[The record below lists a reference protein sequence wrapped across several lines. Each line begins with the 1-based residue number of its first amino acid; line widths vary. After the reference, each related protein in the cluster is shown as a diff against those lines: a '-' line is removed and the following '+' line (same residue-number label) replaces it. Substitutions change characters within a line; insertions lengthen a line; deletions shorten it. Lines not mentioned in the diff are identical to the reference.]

1 LRSIQTRLRVGL
13 VVVLL
18 VAGLVLVLG
27 GAWLVD
33 HALRRYLE
41 TGLRSETENLLAAL
55 VRGPHGLQLDE
66 GRLGSLYTRPLS
78 GRYFLIEIPALDI
91 RWRSRS
97 LWDAQLEAPA
107 AMGLAEVL
115 AAGPSGQ
122 RLLTYRADYQR
133 YGQQVRVTVADD
145 YNPLLASLTLIL
157 ALGAVLGLATL
168 IGVLL
173 LQRFIVRRA
182 LRPLDQVREQIA
194 QLHQGRRSTLDAAVP
209 QELVPLV
216 AEMNALLRHTEDG
229 LKRARHGIG
238 NLGHALKTP
247 LAVLTSLAERPEL
260 QALPEQREILR
271 EQLARIRERLEREL
285 RRARLAGEALPG
297 AHLDVVELREL
308 CVLLGRL
315 HGEHLVFDC
324 QLPEGL
330 RLPWDREDLLELFG
344 TLLDNAGKWARRRVR
359 LEVARRAEGYFI
371 RIEDDG
377 PGVPE
382 GEREAILSR
391 GARLDEGVAGH
402 GLGLGIARDIV
413 DSCGGTL
420 ALESSALGGLA
431 VVIHLPS
438 PPGGRQHQ
446 PVR

>member
-1 LRSIQTRLRVGL
+1 MRSIQARLRVGL
-13 VVVLL
+13 VAILL

-41 TGLRSETENLLAAL
+41 TGLRGETENLLAAL

-97 LWDAQLEAPA
+97 LWDAQLEAPPRS
-107 AMGLAEVL
+107 GLSETL
-115 AAGPSGQ
+115 ADGPSGQ

-133 YGQQVRVTVADD
+133 YGQTVRVVVADD
-145 YNPLLASLTLIL
+145 YNPLLTNLTRIL
-157 ALGAVLGLATL
+157 AFGALLGLATL
-168 IGVLL
+168 LLVLL
-173 LQRFIVRRA
+173 LQRLIVRRA

-194 QLHQGRRSTLDAAVP
+194 QLHQGRRSTLDAGVP
-209 QELVPLV
+209 IELAPLV
-216 AEMNALLRHTEDG
+216 EEMNALLRHTEDG

-247 LAVLTSLAERPEL
+247 LAVLTSLAERTEL
-260 QALPEQREILR
+260 QALPEQREVLR
-271 EQLARIRERLEREL
+271 EQLARIRQRLEREL

-297 AHLDVVELREL
+297 AHLDAAELREL
-308 CVLLGRL
+308 CLLLNRL
-315 HGEHLVFDC
+315 HGEHLRFDC
-324 QLPEGL
+324 HLPEGL

-344 TLLDNAGKWARRRVR
+344 TLLDNAGKWADRQVR
-359 LEVARRAEGYFI
+359 LEVAQREEGYLI

-382 GEREAILSR
+382 AQRAAILER
-391 GARLDEGVAGH
+391 GSRLDEAVAGH
-402 GLGLGIARDIV
+402 GLGLGIAKDIV
-413 DSCGGTL
+413 EGCAGTL
-420 ALESSALGGLA
+420 ALETSRLGGLA
-431 VVIHLPS
+431 VVIRLPA
-438 PPGGRQHQ
+438 
-446 PVR
+446 PVRTASTR

>member
-1 LRSIQTRLRVGL
+1 MRSIQARLRVGL
-13 VVVLL
+13 VAILL

-41 TGLRSETENLLAAL
+41 TGLRGETENLLAAL

-97 LWDAQLEAPA
+97 LWDAQLQAPPRS
-107 AMGLAEVL
+107 GLSETL
-115 AAGPSGQ
+115 ADGPSGQ

-133 YGQQVRVTVADD
+133 YGQTVRVVVADD
-145 YNPLLASLTLIL
+145 YNPLLTNLTRIL
-157 ALGAVLGLATL
+157 AFGALLGLATL
-168 IGVLL
+168 LLVLL
-173 LQRFIVRRA
+173 LQRLIVRRA

-194 QLHQGRRSTLDAAVP
+194 QLHQGRRSTLDAGVP
-209 QELVPLV
+209 TELAPLV
-216 AEMNALLRHTEDG
+216 EEMNALLRHTEDG

-260 QALPEQREILR
+260 QALPEQREVLR
-271 EQLARIRERLEREL
+271 EQLARIRQRLEREL

-297 AHLDVVELREL
+297 AHLDAAELREL
-308 CVLLGRL
+308 CLLLNRL
-315 HGEHLVFDC
+315 HGEHLRFDC
-324 QLPEGL
+324 HLPEGL

-344 TLLDNAGKWARRRVR
+344 TLLDNAGKWADRQVR
-359 LEVARRAEGYFI
+359 LDVAQREEGYLI

-382 GEREAILSR
+382 AQRAAILER
-391 GARLDEGVAGH
+391 GSRLDEAVAGH
-402 GLGLGIARDIV
+402 GLGLGIAKDIV
-413 DSCGGTL
+413 EGCAGTL
-420 ALESSALGGLA
+420 ALETSRLGGLA
-431 VVIHLPS
+431 VVICLPA
-438 PPGGRQHQ
+438 
-446 PVR
+446 PVRTASTR

>member
-1 LRSIQTRLRVGL
+1 MRSIQARLRVGL
-13 VVVLL
+13 VAILL

-41 TGLRSETENLLAAL
+41 TGLRGETENLLAAL

-97 LWDAQLEAPA
+97 LWDAQLEAPPRS
-107 AMGLAEVL
+107 GLSETL
-115 AAGPSGQ
+115 ADGPSGQ

-133 YGQQVRVTVADD
+133 YGQTVRVVVADD
-145 YNPLLASLTLIL
+145 YNPLLTNLTRIL
-157 ALGAVLGLATL
+157 AFGALLGLATL
-168 IGVLL
+168 LLVLL
-173 LQRFIVRRA
+173 LQRLIVRRA

-194 QLHQGRRSTLDAAVP
+194 QLHQGRRSTLDAGVP
-209 QELVPLV
+209 IELAPLV
-216 AEMNALLRHTEDG
+216 EEMNALLRHTEDG

-260 QALPEQREILR
+260 QALPEQREVLR
-271 EQLARIRERLEREL
+271 EQLARIRQRLEREL

-297 AHLDVVELREL
+297 AHLDAAELREL
-308 CVLLGRL
+308 CLLLNRL
-315 HGEHLVFDC
+315 HGEHLRFDC
-324 QLPEGL
+324 HLPEGL

-344 TLLDNAGKWARRRVR
+344 TLLDNAGKWADRQVR
-359 LEVARRAEGYFI
+359 LEVAQREEGYLI

-382 GEREAILSR
+382 AQRAAILER
-391 GARLDEGVAGH
+391 GSRLDEAVAGH
-402 GLGLGIARDIV
+402 GLGLGIAKDIV
-413 DSCGGTL
+413 EGCAGTL
-420 ALESSALGGLA
+420 ALETSRLGGLA
-431 VVIHLPS
+431 VVIRLPA
-438 PPGGRQHQ
+438 
-446 PVR
+446 PVRTASTR

>member
-1 LRSIQTRLRVGL
+1 MRSIQARLRVGL
-13 VVVLL
+13 VAILL

-41 TGLRSETENLLAAL
+41 TGLRGETENLLAAL

-97 LWDAQLEAPA
+97 LWDAQLEAPPRS
-107 AMGLAEVL
+107 GLSEAL
-115 AAGPSGQ
+115 ADGPSGQ

-133 YGQQVRVTVADD
+133 YGQTVRVVVADD
-145 YNPLLASLTLIL
+145 YNPLLTNLTRIL
-157 ALGAVLGLATL
+157 AFGALLGLATL
-168 IGVLL
+168 LLVLL
-173 LQRFIVRRA
+173 LQRLIVRRA

-194 QLHQGRRSTLDAAVP
+194 QLHQGRRSTLDAGVP
-209 QELVPLV
+209 IELAPLV
-216 AEMNALLRHTEDG
+216 EEMNALLRHTEDG

-260 QALPEQREILR
+260 QALPEQREVLR
-271 EQLARIRERLEREL
+271 EQLARIRQRLEREL

-297 AHLDVVELREL
+297 AHLDAAELREL
-308 CVLLGRL
+308 CLLLNRL
-315 HGEHLVFDC
+315 HGEHLRFDC
-324 QLPEGL
+324 HLPEGL

-344 TLLDNAGKWARRRVR
+344 TLLDNAGKWADRQVR
-359 LEVARRAEGYFI
+359 LEVAQREEGYLI

-382 GEREAILSR
+382 AQREAILER
-391 GARLDEGVAGH
+391 GSRLDEAVAGH
-402 GLGLGIARDIV
+402 GLGLGIAKDIV
-413 DSCGGTL
+413 EGCGGTL
-420 ALESSALGGLA
+420 ALETSRLGGLA
-431 VVIHLPS
+431 VVIRLPA
-438 PPGGRQHQ
+438 
-446 PVR
+446 PVRTASTR

>member
-1 LRSIQTRLRVGL
+1 MRSIQARLRVGL
-13 VVVLL
+13 VAILL

-41 TGLRSETENLLAAL
+41 TGLRGETENLLAAL

-97 LWDAQLEAPA
+97 LWDAQLQAPPRS
-107 AMGLAEVL
+107 GLSETL
-115 AAGPSGQ
+115 ADGPSGQ

-133 YGQQVRVTVADD
+133 YGQTVRVVVADD
-145 YNPLLASLTLIL
+145 YNPLLTNLTRIL
-157 ALGAVLGLATL
+157 AFGALLGLATL
-168 IGVLL
+168 LLVLL
-173 LQRFIVRRA
+173 LQRLIVRRA

-194 QLHQGRRSTLDAAVP
+194 QLHQGRRSTLDAGVP
-209 QELVPLV
+209 TELAPLV
-216 AEMNALLRHTEDG
+216 EEMNALLRHTEDG

-260 QALPEQREILR
+260 QALPEQREVLR
-271 EQLARIRERLEREL
+271 EQLARIRQRLEREL

-297 AHLDVVELREL
+297 AHLDAAELREL
-308 CVLLGRL
+308 CLLLNRL
-315 HGEHLVFDC
+315 HGEHLRFDC
-324 QLPEGL
+324 HLPEGL

-344 TLLDNAGKWARRRVR
+344 TLLDNAGKWADRQVR
-359 LEVARRAEGYFI
+359 LEVAQREEGYLI

-382 GEREAILSR
+382 AQRAAILER
-391 GARLDEGVAGH
+391 GSRLDEAVAGH
-402 GLGLGIARDIV
+402 GLGLGIAKDIV
-413 DSCGGTL
+413 EGCAGTL
-420 ALESSALGGLA
+420 ALETSRLGGLA
-431 VVIHLPS
+431 VVIRLPA
-438 PPGGRQHQ
+438 
-446 PVR
+446 PVRTASTR

>member
-1 LRSIQTRLRVGL
+1 VAI
-13 VVVLL
+13 LL

-41 TGLRSETENLLAAL
+41 TGLRGETENLLAAL

-97 LWDAQLEAPA
+97 LWDAQLQAPPRN
-107 AMGLAEVL
+107 GLSETL
-115 AAGPSGQ
+115 ADGPSGQ

-133 YGQQVRVTVADD
+133 YGQTVRVVVADD
-145 YNPLLASLTLIL
+145 YNPLLTNLTRIL
-157 ALGAVLGLATL
+157 AFGALLGLATL
-168 IGVLL
+168 LLVLL
-173 LQRFIVRRA
+173 LQRLIVRRA

-194 QLHQGRRSTLDAAVP
+194 QLHQGRRSTLDAGVP
-209 QELVPLV
+209 IELAPLV
-216 AEMNALLRHTEDG
+216 EEMNALLRHTEDG

-260 QALPEQREILR
+260 QALPEQREVLR
-271 EQLARIRERLEREL
+271 EQLARIRQRLEREL

-297 AHLDVVELREL
+297 AHLGAAELREL
-308 CVLLGRL
+308 CRLLNRL
-315 HGEHLVFDC
+315 HGEHLRFDC
-324 QLPEGL
+324 HLPEGL

-344 TLLDNAGKWARRRVR
+344 TLLDNAGKWADRQVR
-359 LEVARRAEGYFI
+359 LEVAQREEGYLI

-382 GEREAILSR
+382 AQREAILER
-391 GARLDEGVAGH
+391 GSRLDEAVAGH
-402 GLGLGIARDIV
+402 GLGLGIAKDIV
-413 DSCGGTL
+413 EGCGGTL
-420 ALESSALGGLA
+420 ALETSRLGGLA
-431 VVIHLPS
+431 VVIRLPA
-438 PPGGRQHQ
+438 
-446 PVR
+446 PVRTASTR

>member
-1 LRSIQTRLRVGL
+1 MRSIQARLRAGL
-13 VVVLL
+13 VAILL

-41 TGLRSETENLLAAL
+41 TGLRGETENLLAAL

-97 LWDAQLEAPA
+97 LWDAQLATPPGN
-107 AMGLAEVL
+107 GLSESL
-115 AAGPSGQ
+115 ADGPSGQ

-133 YGQQVRVTVADD
+133 YGQAVRVTVADD
-145 YNPLLASLTLIL
+145 YNPLLTNLARIL
-157 ALGAVLGLATL
+157 GFGGMLGLATL
-168 IGVLL
+168 LLVLL
-173 LQRFIVRRA
+173 LQRLIVRRA
-182 LRPLDQVREQIA
+182 LRPLEQVREQIA
-194 QLHQGRRSTLDAAVP
+194 QLHQGRRSTLDASVP
-209 QELVPLV
+209 TELEPLV
-216 AEMNALLRHTEDG
+216 GEMNALLRHTEDG

-260 QALPEQREILR
+260 QAMPEQREMLR
-271 EQLARIRERLEREL
+271 EQLARIRQRLEREL

-297 AHLDVVELREL
+297 AHLDGAELREL
-308 CVLLGRL
+308 CVLLNRL
-315 HGEHLVFDC
+315 HGEHLQFEC
-324 QLPEGL
+324 RLPDGL

-344 TLLDNAGKWARRRVR
+344 NLLDNAGKWADRQVR
-359 LEVARRAEGYFI
+359 LEVAQREESYLV

-382 GEREAILSR
+382 AQREAILER
-391 GARLDEGVAGH
+391 GSRLDEAVAGH

-413 DSCGGTL
+413 ESSGGTL
-420 ALESSALGGLA
+420 VLEASELGGLA
-431 VVIHLPS
+431 VDIRLPA
-438 PPGGRQHQ
+438 
-446 PVR
+446 PVRISSAK

>member
-1 LRSIQTRLRVGL
+1 MRSIQARLRVGL
-13 VVVLL
+13 VAILL

-41 TGLRSETENLLAAL
+41 TGLRGETENLLAAL

-97 LWDAQLEAPA
+97 LWDAQLEAPPRS
-107 AMGLAEVL
+107 GLSETL
-115 AAGPSGQ
+115 ADGPSGQ

-133 YGQQVRVTVADD
+133 YGQTVRVVVADD
-145 YNPLLASLTLIL
+145 YNPLLTNLTRIL
-157 ALGAVLGLATL
+157 AFGALLGLATL
-168 IGVLL
+168 LLVLL
-173 LQRFIVRRA
+173 LQRLIVRRA

-194 QLHQGRRSTLDAAVP
+194 QLHQGRRSTLDAGVP
-209 QELVPLV
+209 IELAPLV
-216 AEMNALLRHTEDG
+216 EEMNALLRHTEDG

-260 QALPEQREILR
+260 QALPEQREVLR
-271 EQLARIRERLEREL
+271 EQLARIRQRLEREL

-297 AHLDVVELREL
+297 AHLDAAELREL
-308 CVLLGRL
+308 CRLLNRL
-315 HGEHLVFDC
+315 HGEHLRFDC
-324 QLPEGL
+324 HLPEGL

-344 TLLDNAGKWARRRVR
+344 TLLDNAGKWADRQVR
-359 LEVARRAEGYFI
+359 LEVAQREEGYLI

-382 GEREAILSR
+382 AQRAAILER
-391 GARLDEGVAGH
+391 GSRLDEAVAGH
-402 GLGLGIARDIV
+402 GLGLGIAKDIV
-413 DSCGGTL
+413 EGCGGAL
-420 ALESSALGGLA
+420 ALETSRLGGLA
-431 VVIHLPS
+431 VVIRLPA
-438 PPGGRQHQ
+438 
-446 PVR
+446 PVRTASTR

>member
-1 LRSIQTRLRVGL
+1 MRSIQARLRIGL
-13 VVVLL
+13 VAILL
-18 VAGLVLVLG
+18 VAGLLLVLS

-41 TGLRSETENLLAAL
+41 TGLRGETENLLAAL

-97 LWDAQLEAPA
+97 LWDAQLETPSVE
-107 AMGLAEVL
+107 GLTEAL
-115 AAGPSGQ
+115 ADGPSGQ

-133 YGQQVRVTVADD
+133 YGQRVRVTVADD
-145 YNPLLASLTLIL
+145 YNPLLASLTRIL
-157 ALGAVLGLATL
+157 GLGALLGLATL
-168 IGVLL
+168 LLVLL
-173 LQRFIVRRA
+173 LQRLIVRRA

-194 QLHQGRRSTLDAAVP
+194 QLHQGRRTALDATVP
-209 QELVPLV
+209 AELVPLV
-216 AEMNALLRHTEDG
+216 AEMNGLLRHTDEG

-260 QALPEQREILR
+260 QALPDQRDVLR

-297 AHLDVVELREL
+297 AHLEVAELQEL
-308 CVLLGRL
+308 CALLRRV
-315 HGEHLVFDC
+315 HGEHLTFDC

-344 TLLDNAGKWARRRVR
+344 NLLDNAGKWATQRVR
-359 LEVARRAEGYFI
+359 LEVRQEEGYLI
-371 RIEDDG
+371 LVEDDG

-382 GEREAILSR
+382 GERQAILSR
-391 GARLDEGVAGH
+391 GSRLDEAVAGH
-402 GLGLGIARDIV
+402 GLGLGIARDII
-413 DSCGGTL
+413 DGCAGTL
-420 ALESSALGGLA
+420 ELETSALGGLA
-431 VVIHLPS
+431 VVIRLPA
-438 PPGGRQHQ
+438 PGVGKKNSFER
-446 PVR
+446 

>member
-1 LRSIQTRLRVGL
+1 LRSIQARLRVGL
-13 VVVLL
+13 VAILL

-41 TGLRSETENLLAAL
+41 TGLRGETENLLAAL

-78 GRYFLIEIPALDI
+78 GRYFLIQIPALDI

-97 LWDAQLEAPA
+97 LWDAQLQAPPRS
-107 AMGLAEVL
+107 GLSETL
-115 AAGPSGQ
+115 ADGPSGQ

-133 YGQQVRVTVADD
+133 YGQTVRVVVADD
-145 YNPLLASLTLIL
+145 YNPLLTNLTRIL
-157 ALGAVLGLATL
+157 AFGALLGLATL
-168 IGVLL
+168 LLVLL
-173 LQRFIVRRA
+173 LQRLIVRRA

-194 QLHQGRRSTLDAAVP
+194 QLHQGRRSTLDAGVP
-209 QELVPLV
+209 IELAPLV
-216 AEMNALLRHTEDG
+216 EEMNALLRHTEDG

-260 QALPEQREILR
+260 QALPEQREVLR
-271 EQLARIRERLEREL
+271 EQLARIRQRLEREL

-297 AHLDVVELREL
+297 AHLDAAELREL
-308 CVLLGRL
+308 CRLLNRL
-315 HGEHLVFDC
+315 HGEHLRFDC
-324 QLPEGL
+324 HLPEGL

-344 TLLDNAGKWARRRVR
+344 TLLDNAGKWADRQVR
-359 LEVARRAEGYFI
+359 LEVAQREEGYLI

-382 GEREAILSR
+382 AQRAAILER
-391 GARLDEGVAGH
+391 GSRLDEAVAGH
-402 GLGLGIARDIV
+402 GLGLGIAKDIV
-413 DSCGGTL
+413 EGCAGTL
-420 ALESSALGGLA
+420 ALETSRLGGLA
-431 VVIHLPS
+431 VVIRLPAT
-438 PPGGRQHQ
+438 
-446 PVR
+446 VRTASTR

>member
-1 LRSIQTRLRVGL
+1 MRSIQARLRVGL
-13 VVVLL
+13 VAILL

-41 TGLRSETENLLAAL
+41 TGLRGETENLLAAL

-97 LWDAQLEAPA
+97 LWDAQLEAPPRS
-107 AMGLAEVL
+107 GLSETL
-115 AAGPSGQ
+115 ADGPSGQ

-133 YGQQVRVTVADD
+133 YGQTVRVVVADD
-145 YNPLLASLTLIL
+145 YNPLLTNLTRIL
-157 ALGAVLGLATL
+157 AFGALLGLATL
-168 IGVLL
+168 LLVLL
-173 LQRFIVRRA
+173 LQRLIVRRA

-194 QLHQGRRSTLDAAVP
+194 QLHQGRRSTLDAGVP
-209 QELVPLV
+209 IELAPLV
-216 AEMNALLRHTEDG
+216 EEMNALLRHTEDG

-260 QALPEQREILR
+260 QALPEQREVLR
-271 EQLARIRERLEREL
+271 EQLARIRQRLEREL

-297 AHLDVVELREL
+297 AHLDAAELREL
-308 CVLLGRL
+308 CRLLNRL
-315 HGEHLVFDC
+315 HGEHLRFDC
-324 QLPEGL
+324 HLPEGL

-344 TLLDNAGKWARRRVR
+344 TLLDNAGKWADRQVR
-359 LEVARRAEGYFI
+359 LEVAQREEGYLI

-382 GEREAILSR
+382 AQREAILER
-391 GARLDEGVAGH
+391 GSRLDEAVAGH
-402 GLGLGIARDIV
+402 GLGLGIAKDIV
-413 DSCGGTL
+413 EGCAGTL
-420 ALESSALGGLA
+420 ALETSRLGGLA
-431 VVIHLPS
+431 VVIRLPA
-438 PPGGRQHQ
+438 
-446 PVR
+446 PVRTASTR

>member
-1 LRSIQTRLRVGL
+1 MRSIQARLRVGL
-13 VVVLL
+13 VAILL

-41 TGLRSETENLLAAL
+41 TGLRGETENLLAAL

-97 LWDAQLEAPA
+97 LWDAQLEAPPRS
-107 AMGLAEVL
+107 GLSETL
-115 AAGPSGQ
+115 ADGPSGQ

-133 YGQQVRVTVADD
+133 YGQTVRVVVADD
-145 YNPLLASLTLIL
+145 YNPLLTNLTRIL
-157 ALGAVLGLATL
+157 AFGALLGLATL
-168 IGVLL
+168 LLVLL
-173 LQRFIVRRA
+173 LQRLIVRRA

-194 QLHQGRRSTLDAAVP
+194 QLHQGRRSTLDAGVP
-209 QELVPLV
+209 IELAPLV
-216 AEMNALLRHTEDG
+216 EEMNALLRHTEDG

-260 QALPEQREILR
+260 QALPEQREVLR
-271 EQLARIRERLEREL
+271 EQLARIRQRLEREL

-297 AHLDVVELREL
+297 AHLDAVELREL
-308 CVLLGRL
+308 CRLLNRL
-315 HGEHLVFDC
+315 HGEHLRFDC
-324 QLPEGL
+324 HLPEGL

-344 TLLDNAGKWARRRVR
+344 TLLDNAGKWADRQVR
-359 LEVARRAEGYFI
+359 LEVALREEGYLI

-382 GEREAILSR
+382 AQREAILER
-391 GARLDEGVAGH
+391 GSRLDEAVAGH
-402 GLGLGIARDIV
+402 GLGLGIAKDIV
-413 DSCGGTL
+413 EGCGGTL
-420 ALESSALGGLA
+420 ALETSRLGGLA
-431 VVIHLPS
+431 VVIRLPA
-438 PPGGRQHQ
+438 
-446 PVR
+446 PVRTASTR

>member
-1 LRSIQTRLRVGL
+1 MRSIQARLRLGL
-13 VVVLL
+13 VAILL
-18 VAGLVLVLG
+18 IAGLVLVLG

-107 AMGLAEVL
+107 ATGLAEAL

-157 ALGAVLGLATL
+157 ALGAALGLATL

-194 QLHQGRRSTLDAAVP
+194 QLHQGRRSALDAAVP

-247 LAVLTSLAERPEL
+247 LAVLNSLAERPEL

-297 AHLDVVELREL
+297 AHLDVAELREL

-324 QLPEGL
+324 RLPEGL

-344 TLLDNAGKWARRRVR
+344 TLLDNAGKWAQQRVR
-359 LEVARRAEGYFI
+359 LDITQRAECYCI

-391 GARLDEGVAGH
+391 GTRLDEGVAGH

-420 ALESSALGGLA
+420 ALEPSAWGGLA
-431 VVIHLPS
+431 VVIDLPS
-438 PPGGRQHQ
+438 PAGGRQ
-446 PVR
+446 R

>member
-1 LRSIQTRLRVGL
+1 MRSIQARLRVGL
-13 VVVLL
+13 VAILL

-41 TGLRSETENLLAAL
+41 TGLRGETENLLAAL

-97 LWDAQLEAPA
+97 LWDAQLQAPPRS
-107 AMGLAEVL
+107 GLSETL
-115 AAGPSGQ
+115 ADGPSGQ

-133 YGQQVRVTVADD
+133 YGQTVRVVVADD
-145 YNPLLASLTLIL
+145 YNPLLTNLTRIL
-157 ALGAVLGLATL
+157 AFGALLGLATL
-168 IGVLL
+168 LLVLL
-173 LQRFIVRRA
+173 LQRLIVRRA

-194 QLHQGRRSTLDAAVP
+194 QLHQGRRSTLDAGVP
-209 QELVPLV
+209 IELAPLV
-216 AEMNALLRHTEDG
+216 EEMNALLRHTEDG

-260 QALPEQREILR
+260 QALPEQREVLR
-271 EQLARIRERLEREL
+271 EQLARIRQRLEREL

-297 AHLDVVELREL
+297 AHLDAAELREL
-308 CVLLGRL
+308 CLLLNRL
-315 HGEHLVFDC
+315 HGEHLRFDC
-324 QLPEGL
+324 HLPEGL

-344 TLLDNAGKWARRRVR
+344 TLLDNAGKWADRQVR
-359 LEVARRAEGYFI
+359 LEVAQREEGYLI

-382 GEREAILSR
+382 AQRAAILER
-391 GARLDEGVAGH
+391 GSRLDEAVAGH
-402 GLGLGIARDIV
+402 GLGLGIAKDIV
-413 DSCGGTL
+413 EGCGGAL
-420 ALESSALGGLA
+420 ALETSRLGGLA
-431 VVIHLPS
+431 VVIRLPA
-438 PPGGRQHQ
+438 
-446 PVR
+446 PVRTASTR

>member
-1 LRSIQTRLRVGL
+1 MRSIQARLRVGL
-13 VVVLL
+13 VAILL

-41 TGLRSETENLLAAL
+41 TGLRGETENLLAAL

-97 LWDAQLEAPA
+97 LWDAQLQAPPRS
-107 AMGLAEVL
+107 GLSETL
-115 AAGPSGQ
+115 ADGPSGQ

-133 YGQQVRVTVADD
+133 YGQTVRVVVADD
-145 YNPLLASLTLIL
+145 YNPLLTNLTRIL
-157 ALGAVLGLATL
+157 AFGALLGLATL
-168 IGVLL
+168 LLVLL
-173 LQRFIVRRA
+173 LQRLIVRRA

-194 QLHQGRRSTLDAAVP
+194 QLHQGRRSTLDAGVP
-209 QELVPLV
+209 IELAPLV
-216 AEMNALLRHTEDG
+216 EEMNALLRHTEDG

-260 QALPEQREILR
+260 QALPEQREVLR
-271 EQLARIRERLEREL
+271 EQLARIRQRLEREL

-297 AHLDVVELREL
+297 AHLDAAELREL
-308 CVLLGRL
+308 CRLLNRL
-315 HGEHLVFDC
+315 HGEHLRFDC
-324 QLPEGL
+324 HLPEGL

-344 TLLDNAGKWARRRVR
+344 TLLDNAGKWADRQVR
-359 LEVARRAEGYFI
+359 LEVAQREEGYLI

-382 GEREAILSR
+382 AQRAAILER
-391 GARLDEGVAGH
+391 GSRLDEAVAGH
-402 GLGLGIARDIV
+402 GLGLGIAKDIV
-413 DSCGGTL
+413 EGCAGTL
-420 ALESSALGGLA
+420 ALETSRLGGLA
-431 VVIHLPS
+431 VVIRLPA
-438 PPGGRQHQ
+438 
-446 PVR
+446 PVRTASTR

>member
-1 LRSIQTRLRVGL
+1 MRSIQARLRVGL
-13 VVVLL
+13 VAILL

-41 TGLRSETENLLAAL
+41 TGLRGETENLLAAL

-97 LWDAQLEAPA
+97 LWDAQLEAPPRS
-107 AMGLAEVL
+107 GLSETL
-115 AAGPSGQ
+115 ADGPSGQ

-133 YGQQVRVTVADD
+133 YGQTVRVVVADD
-145 YNPLLASLTLIL
+145 YNPLLTNLTRIL
-157 ALGAVLGLATL
+157 AFGALLGLVIL
-168 IGVLL
+168 LLVLL
-173 LQRFIVRRA
+173 LQRLIVRRA

-194 QLHQGRRSTLDAAVP
+194 QLHQGRRSTLDAGVP
-209 QELVPLV
+209 TELAPLV
-216 AEMNALLRHTEDG
+216 EEMNALLRHTEDG

-260 QALPEQREILR
+260 QALPEQREVLR
-271 EQLARIRERLEREL
+271 EQLARIRQRLEREL

-297 AHLDVVELREL
+297 AHLDAAELREL
-308 CVLLGRL
+308 CRLLNRL
-315 HGEHLVFDC
+315 HGEHLRFDC
-324 QLPEGL
+324 HLPEGL

-344 TLLDNAGKWARRRVR
+344 TLLDNAGKWADRQVR
-359 LEVARRAEGYFI
+359 LEVAQREEGYLI

-382 GEREAILSR
+382 AQRAAILER
-391 GARLDEGVAGH
+391 GSRLDEAVAGH
-402 GLGLGIARDIV
+402 GLGLGIAKDIV
-413 DSCGGTL
+413 EGCGGAL
-420 ALESSALGGLA
+420 ALETSRLGGLA
-431 VVIHLPS
+431 VVIRLPA
-438 PPGGRQHQ
+438 
-446 PVR
+446 PVRTASTR

>member
-1 LRSIQTRLRVGL
+1 MKSIQARLRSGL
-13 VVVLL
+13 VAILL

-27 GAWLVD
+27 GTWLVD

-66 GRLGSLYTRPLS
+66 GRLGTLYTRPLS

-97 LWDAQLEAPA
+97 LWDAQLEIPA
-107 AMGLAEVL
+107 NQGMADSL

-145 YNPLLASLTLIL
+145 YNPLLTSLLRIL
-157 ALGAVLGLATL
+157 GLGALLGLATL
-168 IGVLL
+168 LLVLL
-173 LQRFIVRRA
+173 LQRLIVRRA

-194 QLHQGRRSTLDAAVP
+194 QLHQGRRSALDPEVP
-209 QELVPLV
+209 VELEPLV
-216 AEMNALLRHTEDG
+216 SEMNALLRHTEEG
-229 LKRARHGIG
+229 LRRARHGIG

-247 LAVLTSLAERPEL
+247 IAVLTSLAERPEL
-260 QALPEQREILR
+260 QALPEQRDALR
-271 EQLARIRERLEREL
+271 EQLGRIRERLEREL

-297 AHLDVVELREL
+297 AHLDVAELHEL

-315 HGEHLVFDC
+315 HGERIVFDC
-324 QLPEGL
+324 QLPSGL

-344 TLLDNAGKWARRRVR
+344 NLLDNAGKWARSRVR
-359 LEVARRAEGYFI
+359 LTVEVQEESYWIAVD
-371 RIEDDG
+371 DDG
-377 PGVPE
+377 PGVPAA
-382 GEREAILSR
+382 ERLAILAR
-391 GARLDEGVAGH
+391 GTRLDEAVAGH
-402 GLGLGIARDIV
+402 GLGLGIVSDIV
-413 DSCGGTL
+413 EAQGGELEL
-420 ALESSALGGLA
+420 AESPWGGLRA
-431 VVIHLPS
+431 SIRLP
-438 PPGGRQHQ
+438 RQRR
-446 PVR
+446 PS

>member
-1 LRSIQTRLRVGL
+1 MRSIQARLRGGL
-13 VVVLL
+13 TAILL

-41 TGLRSETENLLAAL
+41 TGLRGETENLLAAL

-97 LWDAQLEAPA
+97 LWDAQLEAPPRS
-107 AMGLAEVL
+107 GLSETL
-115 AAGPSGQ
+115 ADGPSGQ

-133 YGQQVRVTVADD
+133 YGQTVRVVVADD
-145 YNPLLASLTLIL
+145 YNPLLTNLTRIL
-157 ALGAVLGLATL
+157 ALGALLGLATL
-168 IGVLL
+168 LLVLL
-173 LQRFIVRRA
+173 LQRLIVRRA

-194 QLHQGRRSTLDAAVP
+194 QLHQGRRSTLDAGVP
-209 QELVPLV
+209 IELAPLV
-216 AEMNALLRHTEDG
+216 EEMNALLRHTEDG

-260 QALPEQREILR
+260 QALPEQREVLR
-271 EQLARIRERLEREL
+271 EQLARIRQRLEREL

-297 AHLDVVELREL
+297 AHLDAAELREL
-308 CVLLGRL
+308 CRLLNRL
-315 HGEHLVFDC
+315 HGEHLRFDC
-324 QLPEGL
+324 HLPEGL

-344 TLLDNAGKWARRRVR
+344 TLLDNAGKWADRQVR
-359 LEVARRAEGYFI
+359 LEVAQREEGYLI

-382 GEREAILSR
+382 AQREAILER
-391 GARLDEGVAGH
+391 GSRLDEAVAGH
-402 GLGLGIARDIV
+402 GLGLGIAKDIV
-413 DSCGGTL
+413 EGCAGTL
-420 ALESSALGGLA
+420 ALETSRLGGLA
-431 VVIHLPS
+431 VVIRLPA
-438 PPGGRQHQ
+438 
-446 PVR
+446 PVRTASTR

>member
-1 LRSIQTRLRVGL
+1 MRSLQARLRVGL
-13 VVVLL
+13 GAALL
-18 VAGLVLVLG
+18 VAGLLLVLV

-41 TGLRSETENLLAAL
+41 TGLRGETENLLAAL

-91 RWRSRS
+91 HWRSRS
-97 LWDAQLEAPA
+97 LWDAQLVAPA
-107 AMGLAEVL
+107 VEGLTDRLVD
-115 AAGPSGQ
+115 GPSGQ
-122 RLLTYRADYQR
+122 RLLAYRADYQR
-133 YGQQVRVTVADD
+133 YGQTVRVTVADD

-157 ALGAVLGLATL
+157 GLGALLGLATL
-168 IGVLL
+168 ALVLL
-173 LQRFIVRRA
+173 LQRLIVRRA
-182 LRPLDQVREQIA
+182 LRPLEQVREQIA
-194 QLHQGRRSTLDAAVP
+194 QLHQGRRSALDAAVP
-209 QELVPLV
+209 AELAPLV
-216 AEMNALLRHTEDG
+216 EEMNAVLRHTEEG

-260 QALPEQREILR
+260 QALPAQRDTLR
-271 EQLARIRERLEREL
+271 DQLARIRERLEREL

-297 AHLDVVELREL
+297 AHLQVVELQEL
-308 CVLLGRL
+308 CRLLGRL
-315 HGEHLVFDC
+315 HGTHLVFDAH
-324 QLPEGL
+324 LPEGL

-344 TLLDNAGKWARRRVR
+344 NLLDNAGKWATSKVR
-359 LEVARRAEGYFI
+359 LEVKEQEASYVV

-382 GEREAILSR
+382 GEREAILGR
-391 GARLDEGVAGH
+391 GTRLDEGVAGH

-420 ALESSALGGLA
+420 SLESGALGGLA
-431 VVIHLPS
+431 VVIHLPR
-438 PPGGRQHQ
+438 PPGRATGIAIR
-446 PVR
+446 

>member
-1 LRSIQTRLRVGL
+1 MRSIQARLRVGL
-13 VVVLL
+13 VAVLL

-41 TGLRSETENLLAAL
+41 TGLRGETENLLAAL

-78 GRYFLIEIPALDI
+78 GRYFLIEIPTLDI

-97 LWDAQLEAPA
+97 LWDAQLEAPPGS
-107 AMGLAEVL
+107 GLSETL
-115 AAGPSGQ
+115 ADGPSGQ

-133 YGQQVRVTVADD
+133 YGQTVRVVVADD
-145 YNPLLASLTLIL
+145 YNPLLTNLTRIL
-157 ALGAVLGLATL
+157 AFGALLGLATL
-168 IGVLL
+168 LLVLL
-173 LQRFIVRRA
+173 LQRLIVRRA
-182 LRPLDQVREQIA
+182 LRPLEQVREQIA
-194 QLHQGRRSTLDAAVP
+194 QLHQGRRSTLDASVP
-209 QELVPLV
+209 TELAPLV
-216 AEMNALLRHTEDG
+216 EEMNALLRHTEDS

-260 QALPEQREILR
+260 QALPEQREVLR
-271 EQLARIRERLEREL
+271 EQLARIRQRLEREL

-297 AHLDVVELREL
+297 AHLAGAELREL
-308 CVLLGRL
+308 CGLLNRL
-315 HGEHLVFDC
+315 HGEHLLFDC
-324 QLPEGL
+324 RLPAEL

-344 TLLDNAGKWARRRVR
+344 TLLDNAGKWADQQVR
-359 LEVARRAEGYFI
+359 LEVAQHDEGYLI

-382 GEREAILSR
+382 AQREAILAR
-391 GARLDEGVAGH
+391 GSRLDEAVAGH
-402 GLGLGIARDIV
+402 GLGLGIAKDIV
-413 DSCGGTL
+413 EGCGGTL
-420 ALESSALGGLA
+420 ALETSGLGGLA
-431 VVIHLPS
+431 VVIRLPAS
-438 PPGGRQHQ
+438 
-446 PVR
+446 VRTASTR

>member
-1 LRSIQTRLRVGL
+1 MRSIQARLRVGL
-13 VVVLL
+13 VAILL

-41 TGLRSETENLLAAL
+41 TGLRGETENLLAAL

-97 LWDAQLEAPA
+97 LWDAQLQAPPRS
-107 AMGLAEVL
+107 GLSETL
-115 AAGPSGQ
+115 ADGPSGQ

-133 YGQQVRVTVADD
+133 YGQTVRVVVADD
-145 YNPLLASLTLIL
+145 YNPLLTNLTRIL
-157 ALGAVLGLATL
+157 AFGALLGLATL
-168 IGVLL
+168 LLVLL
-173 LQRFIVRRA
+173 LQRLIVRRA

-194 QLHQGRRSTLDAAVP
+194 QLHQGRRSTLDAGVP
-209 QELVPLV
+209 IELAPLV
-216 AEMNALLRHTEDG
+216 EEMNALLRHTEDG

-260 QALPEQREILR
+260 QALPEQREVLR
-271 EQLARIRERLEREL
+271 EQLARIRQRLEREL

-297 AHLDVVELREL
+297 AHLDAAELREL
-308 CVLLGRL
+308 CLLLNRL
-315 HGEHLVFDC
+315 HGEHLRFDC
-324 QLPEGL
+324 HLPEGL

-344 TLLDNAGKWARRRVR
+344 TLLDNAGKWADRQVR
-359 LEVARRAEGYFI
+359 LEVAQREEGYLI

-382 GEREAILSR
+382 AQREAILER
-391 GARLDEGVAGH
+391 GSRLDEAVAGH
-402 GLGLGIARDIV
+402 GLGLGIAKDIV
-413 DSCGGTL
+413 EGCGGTL
-420 ALESSALGGLA
+420 ALETSRLGGLA
-431 VVIHLPS
+431 VVIRLPA
-438 PPGGRQHQ
+438 
-446 PVR
+446 PVRTASTR

>member
-1 LRSIQTRLRVGL
+1 MRSIQARLRVGL
-13 VVVLL
+13 VAILL

-41 TGLRSETENLLAAL
+41 TGLRGETENLLAAL

-97 LWDAQLEAPA
+97 LWDAQLEAPPRS
-107 AMGLAEVL
+107 GLSETL
-115 AAGPSGQ
+115 ADGPSGQ

-133 YGQQVRVTVADD
+133 YGQTVRVVVADD
-145 YNPLLASLTLIL
+145 YNPLLTNLTRIL
-157 ALGAVLGLATL
+157 AFGALLGLATL
-168 IGVLL
+168 LLVLL
-173 LQRFIVRRA
+173 LQRLIVRRA

-194 QLHQGRRSTLDAAVP
+194 QLHQGRRSTLDAGVP
-209 QELVPLV
+209 TELAPLV
-216 AEMNALLRHTEDG
+216 EEMNALLRHTEDG

-260 QALPEQREILR
+260 QALPEQREVLR
-271 EQLARIRERLEREL
+271 EQLARIRQRLEREL

-297 AHLDVVELREL
+297 AHLDAAELREL
-308 CVLLGRL
+308 CRLLNRL
-315 HGEHLVFDC
+315 HGEHLRFDC

-344 TLLDNAGKWARRRVR
+344 TLLDNAGKWADRQVR
-359 LEVARRAEGYFI
+359 LEVAQREEGYLI

-382 GEREAILSR
+382 AQREAILER
-391 GARLDEGVAGH
+391 GSRLDEAVAGH
-402 GLGLGIARDIV
+402 GLGLGIAKDIV
-413 DSCGGTL
+413 EGCGGAL
-420 ALESSALGGLA
+420 ALETSRLGGLA
-431 VVIHLPS
+431 VVIRLPA
-438 PPGGRQHQ
+438 
-446 PVR
+446 PVRTASTR

>member
-1 LRSIQTRLRVGL
+1 MRSIQARLRVGL
-13 VVVLL
+13 VAILL

-41 TGLRSETENLLAAL
+41 TGLRGETENLLAAL

-97 LWDAQLEAPA
+97 LWDAQLEAPPRS
-107 AMGLAEVL
+107 GLSETL
-115 AAGPSGQ
+115 ADGPSGQ

-133 YGQQVRVTVADD
+133 YGQTVRVVVADD
-145 YNPLLASLTLIL
+145 YNPLLTNLTRIL
-157 ALGAVLGLATL
+157 AFGALLGLATL
-168 IGVLL
+168 LLVLL
-173 LQRFIVRRA
+173 LQRLIVRRA

-194 QLHQGRRSTLDAAVP
+194 QLHQGRRSTLDAGVP
-209 QELVPLV
+209 TELAPLV
-216 AEMNALLRHTEDG
+216 EEMNALLRHTEDG

-260 QALPEQREILR
+260 QALPEQREVLR
-271 EQLARIRERLEREL
+271 EQLARIRQRLEREL

-297 AHLDVVELREL
+297 AHLDAAELREL
-308 CVLLGRL
+308 CRLLNRL
-315 HGEHLVFDC
+315 HGEHLRFDC
-324 QLPEGL
+324 HLPEGL

-344 TLLDNAGKWARRRVR
+344 TLLDNAGKWADRQVR
-359 LEVARRAEGYFI
+359 LEVAQREEGYLI

-382 GEREAILSR
+382 AQRAAILER
-391 GARLDEGVAGH
+391 GSRLDEAVAGH
-402 GLGLGIARDIV
+402 GLGLGIAKDIV
-413 DSCGGTL
+413 EGCAGTL
-420 ALESSALGGLA
+420 ALETSRLGGLA
-431 VVIHLPS
+431 VVIRLPA
-438 PPGGRQHQ
+438 
-446 PVR
+446 PVRTASTR

>member
-1 LRSIQTRLRVGL
+1 LRSIQARLRVGL
-13 VVVLL
+13 VAILL

-41 TGLRSETENLLAAL
+41 TGLRGETENLLAAL

-97 LWDAQLEAPA
+97 LWDAQLEAPPRS
-107 AMGLAEVL
+107 GLSETL
-115 AAGPSGQ
+115 ADGPSGQ

-133 YGQQVRVTVADD
+133 YGQTVRVVVADD
-145 YNPLLASLTLIL
+145 YNPLLTNLTRIL
-157 ALGAVLGLATL
+157 AFGALLGLATL
-168 IGVLL
+168 LLVLL
-173 LQRFIVRRA
+173 LQRLIVRRA

-194 QLHQGRRSTLDAAVP
+194 QLHQGRRSTLDAGVP
-209 QELVPLV
+209 IELAPLV
-216 AEMNALLRHTEDG
+216 EEMNALLRHTEDG

-247 LAVLTSLAERPEL
+247 LAVLTSLAERTEL
-260 QALPEQREILR
+260 QALPEQREVLR
-271 EQLARIRERLEREL
+271 EQLARIRQRLEREL

-297 AHLDVVELREL
+297 AHLDAAELREL
-308 CVLLGRL
+308 CRLLNRL
-315 HGEHLVFDC
+315 HGEHLRFDC
-324 QLPEGL
+324 HLPEGL

-344 TLLDNAGKWARRRVR
+344 TLLDNAGKWADRQVR
-359 LEVARRAEGYFI
+359 LEVAQREEGYLI

-382 GEREAILSR
+382 AQRAAILER
-391 GARLDEGVAGH
+391 GSRLDEAVAGH
-402 GLGLGIARDIV
+402 GLGLGIAKDIV
-413 DSCGGTL
+413 EGCAGTL
-420 ALESSALGGLA
+420 ALETSRLGGLA
-431 VVIHLPS
+431 VVIRLPA
-438 PPGGRQHQ
+438 
-446 PVR
+446 PVRTASTR

>member
-1 LRSIQTRLRVGL
+1 MRSIQTRLRVGL
-13 VVVLL
+13 VAILL

-41 TGLRSETENLLAAL
+41 TGLRGETENLLAAL

-78 GRYFLIEIPALDI
+78 GRYFLIEIPALEI

-97 LWDAQLEAPA
+97 LWDAQLEAPPGN
-107 AMGLAEVL
+107 GLSDTL
-115 AAGPSGQ
+115 ADGPSGQ

-133 YGQQVRVTVADD
+133 YGQTVQVTVADD
-145 YNPLLASLTLIL
+145 YNPLLANLQRIL
-157 ALGAVLGLATL
+157 AFGALLGLATL
-168 IGVLL
+168 LVVLL
-173 LQRFIVRRA
+173 LQRLIVRRA
-182 LRPLDQVREQIA
+182 LRPLEQVREQIA
-194 QLHQGRRSTLDAAVP
+194 QLHQGRRSTLDASVP
-209 QELVPLV
+209 TELAPLV
-216 AEMNALLRHTEDG
+216 AEMNALLRHTEEG

-260 QALPEQREILR
+260 QGLPEQRDSLR

-297 AHLDVVELREL
+297 AHLDVAELREL
-308 CVLLGRL
+308 CMLLNRL
-315 HGEHLVFDC
+315 HGEHLSFDC
-324 QLPEGL
+324 QLPTGL

-344 TLLDNAGKWARRRVR
+344 NLLDNAGKWADRQVR
-359 LEVARRAEGYFI
+359 LEVAQDEEGYLI
-371 RIEDDG
+371 RVEDDG

-382 GEREAILSR
+382 AEREAILDR
-391 GARLDEGVAGH
+391 GSRLDEAVAGH

-420 ALESSALGGLA
+420 ALEVAALGGLA
-431 VVIHLPS
+431 VVIRLPL
-438 PPGGRQHQ
+438 PGAGTRHSSGR
-446 PVR
+446 

>member
-1 LRSIQTRLRVGL
+1 MRSIQARLRVGL
-13 VVVLL
+13 VAILL

-41 TGLRSETENLLAAL
+41 TELRGETENLLAAL

-97 LWDAQLEAPA
+97 LWDAQLEAPPRS
-107 AMGLAEVL
+107 GLSETL
-115 AAGPSGQ
+115 ADGPSGQ

-133 YGQQVRVTVADD
+133 YGQTVSVVVADD
-145 YNPLLASLTLIL
+145 YNPLLTNLTRIL
-157 ALGAVLGLATL
+157 AFGALLGLATL
-168 IGVLL
+168 LLVLL
-173 LQRFIVRRA
+173 LQRLIVRRA

-194 QLHQGRRSTLDAAVP
+194 QLHQGRRSTLDAGVP
-209 QELVPLV
+209 IELAPLV
-216 AEMNALLRHTEDG
+216 EEMNALLRHTEDG

-260 QALPEQREILR
+260 QALPEQREVLR
-271 EQLARIRERLEREL
+271 EQLARIRQRLEREL

-297 AHLDVVELREL
+297 AHLDAAELREL
-308 CVLLGRL
+308 CRLLNRL
-315 HGEHLVFDC
+315 HGEHLRFDC
-324 QLPEGL
+324 HLPEGL

-344 TLLDNAGKWARRRVR
+344 TLLDNAGKWADRQVR
-359 LEVARRAEGYFI
+359 LEVAQREEGYLI

-382 GEREAILSR
+382 AQREAILER
-391 GARLDEGVAGH
+391 GSRLDEAMAGH
-402 GLGLGIARDIV
+402 GLGLGIAKDIV
-413 DSCGGTL
+413 EGCAGTL
-420 ALESSALGGLA
+420 ALETSRLGGLA
-431 VVIHLPS
+431 VVIRLPA
-438 PPGGRQHQ
+438 
-446 PVR
+446 PVRTASTR

>member
-1 LRSIQTRLRVGL
+1 MRSIQARLRVGL
-13 VVVLL
+13 VAILL

-41 TGLRSETENLLAAL
+41 TGLRGETENLLAAL

-97 LWDAQLEAPA
+97 LWDAQLEAPPRS
-107 AMGLAEVL
+107 GLSETL
-115 AAGPSGQ
+115 ADGPSGQ

-133 YGQQVRVTVADD
+133 YGQTVRVVVAED
-145 YNPLLASLTLIL
+145 YNPLLTNLTRIL
-157 ALGAVLGLATL
+157 AFGALLGLATL
-168 IGVLL
+168 LLVLL
-173 LQRFIVRRA
+173 LQRLIVRRA

-194 QLHQGRRSTLDAAVP
+194 QLHQGRRSTLDAGVP
-209 QELVPLV
+209 IELAPLV
-216 AEMNALLRHTEDG
+216 EEMNALLRHTEDG

-260 QALPEQREILR
+260 QALPEQREVLR
-271 EQLARIRERLEREL
+271 EQLARIRQRLEREL

-297 AHLDVVELREL
+297 AHLDAAELREL
-308 CVLLGRL
+308 CRLLNRL
-315 HGEHLVFDC
+315 HGEHLRFDC
-324 QLPEGL
+324 HLPEGL

-344 TLLDNAGKWARRRVR
+344 TLLDNAGKWADRQVR
-359 LEVARRAEGYFI
+359 LEVAQREEGYLI

-382 GEREAILSR
+382 AQREAILER
-391 GARLDEGVAGH
+391 GSRLDEAMAGH
-402 GLGLGIARDIV
+402 GLGLGIAKDIV
-413 DSCGGTL
+413 EGCAGTL
-420 ALESSALGGLA
+420 ALETSRLGGLA
-431 VVIHLPS
+431 VVIRLPA
-438 PPGGRQHQ
+438 
-446 PVR
+446 PVRTASTR

>member
-1 LRSIQTRLRVGL
+1 MKSIQARLRSGL
-13 VVVLL
+13 VAILL

-27 GAWLVD
+27 GTWLVD

-66 GRLGSLYTRPLS
+66 GRLGTLYTRPLS

-97 LWDAQLEAPA
+97 LWDAQLEIPA
-107 AMGLAEVL
+107 NQGMADSL

-145 YNPLLASLTLIL
+145 YNPLLTSLLRIL
-157 ALGAVLGLATL
+157 GLGALLGLATL
-168 IGVLL
+168 LLVLL
-173 LQRFIVRRA
+173 LQRLIVRRA

-194 QLHQGRRSTLDAAVP
+194 QLHQGRRSALDPEVP
-209 QELVPLV
+209 VELEPLV
-216 AEMNALLRHTEDG
+216 SEMNALLRHTEEG
-229 LKRARHGIG
+229 LRRARHGIG

-247 LAVLTSLAERPEL
+247 IAVLTSLAERPEL
-260 QALPEQREILR
+260 QALPEQRDALR
-271 EQLARIRERLEREL
+271 EQLGRIRERLEREL

-297 AHLDVVELREL
+297 AHLDVAELHEL

-315 HGEHLVFDC
+315 HGERIVFDC
-324 QLPEGL
+324 QLPSGL

-344 TLLDNAGKWARRRVR
+344 NLLDNAGKWARSRVR
-359 LEVARRAEGYFI
+359 LTVEVQEESYWIAVD
-371 RIEDDG
+371 DDG
-377 PGVPE
+377 PGVPAA
-382 GEREAILSR
+382 ERLAILAR
-391 GARLDEGVAGH
+391 GKRLDEAVAGH
-402 GLGLGIARDIV
+402 GLGLGIVSDIV
-413 DSCGGTL
+413 EAQGGELEL
-420 ALESSALGGLA
+420 AESPWGGLRA
-431 VVIHLPS
+431 SIRLP
-438 PPGGRQHQ
+438 RQRR
-446 PVR
+446 PS

>member
-1 LRSIQTRLRVGL
+1 MRSIQARLRVGL
-13 VVVLL
+13 VAILL

-41 TGLRSETENLLAAL
+41 TGLRGETENLLAAL

-97 LWDAQLEAPA
+97 LWDAQLEAPPRS
-107 AMGLAEVL
+107 GLSETL
-115 AAGPSGQ
+115 ADGPSGQ

-133 YGQQVRVTVADD
+133 YGQTVRVVVADD
-145 YNPLLASLTLIL
+145 YNPLLTNLTRIL
-157 ALGAVLGLATL
+157 AFGALLGLATL
-168 IGVLL
+168 LLVLL
-173 LQRFIVRRA
+173 LQRLIVRRA

-194 QLHQGRRSTLDAAVP
+194 QLHQGRRSTLDAGVP
-209 QELVPLV
+209 IELAPLV
-216 AEMNALLRHTEDG
+216 EEMNALLRHTEDG

-238 NLGHALKTP
+238 NLGHAIKTP

-260 QALPEQREILR
+260 QALPEQREVLR
-271 EQLARIRERLEREL
+271 EQLARIRQRLEREL

-297 AHLDVVELREL
+297 AHLDAAELREL
-308 CVLLGRL
+308 CRLLNRL
-315 HGEHLVFDC
+315 HGEHLRFDC
-324 QLPEGL
+324 HLPEGL

-344 TLLDNAGKWARRRVR
+344 TLLDNAGKWADRQVR
-359 LEVARRAEGYFI
+359 LEVAQREEGYLI

-382 GEREAILSR
+382 AQRAAILER
-391 GARLDEGVAGH
+391 GSRLDEAVAGH
-402 GLGLGIARDIV
+402 GLGLGIAKDIV
-413 DSCGGTL
+413 EGCAGTL
-420 ALESSALGGLA
+420 ALETSRLGGLA
-431 VVIHLPS
+431 VVIRLPA
-438 PPGGRQHQ
+438 
-446 PVR
+446 PVRTASTR

>member
-1 LRSIQTRLRVGL
+1 MRSIQTRLRVGL

-27 GAWLVD
+27 SAWLVD

-97 LWDAQLEAPA
+97 LWDAQLEAPPA
-107 AMGLAEVL
+107 AGLTDAL
-115 AAGPSGQ
+115 LDGPSGQ

-133 YGQQVRVTVADD
+133 YGQQISVTVADD
-145 YNPLLASLTLIL
+145 YNPLLASLTRIL
-157 ALGAVLGLATL
+157 GVGAALGLATL
-168 IGVLL
+168 VLLLL
-173 LQRFIVRRA
+173 LQRLIVRRA
-182 LRPLDQVREQIA
+182 LRPLEQVREQIA
-194 QLHQGRRSTLDAAVP
+194 QLHQGRRSALDGTVP
-209 QELVPLV
+209 AELAPLV
-216 AEMNALLRHTEDG
+216 AEMNALLRHTEEG

-260 QALPEQREILR
+260 QTLPEQRDTLR

-297 AHLDVVELREL
+297 AHLDVAELREL
-308 CVLLGRL
+308 CVLLQRL
-315 HGEHLVFDC
+315 HGEHLVFDY
-324 QLPEGL
+324 QFPDGL

-344 TLLDNAGKWARRRVR
+344 TLLDNASKWAHRQVR
-359 LEVARRAEGYFI
+359 LEIARRAEGYAI
-371 RIEDDG
+371 HIEDDG

-382 GEREAILSR
+382 GERQAILSR
-391 GARLDEGVAGH
+391 GTRLDEGVAGH

-420 ALESSALGGLA
+420 ALAPSALGGLA

-438 PPGGRQHQ
+438 PTGGSQHQ
-446 PVR
+446 SVV

>member
-1 LRSIQTRLRVGL
+1 MRSIQARLRVGL
-13 VVVLL
+13 VAILL

-41 TGLRSETENLLAAL
+41 TGLRGETENLLAAL

-97 LWDAQLEAPA
+97 LWDAQLEAPPRS
-107 AMGLAEVL
+107 GLSETL
-115 AAGPSGQ
+115 ADGPSGQ

-133 YGQQVRVTVADD
+133 YGQTVRVVVADD
-145 YNPLLASLTLIL
+145 YNPLLTNLTRIL
-157 ALGAVLGLATL
+157 AFGALLGLVIL
-168 IGVLL
+168 LLVLL
-173 LQRFIVRRA
+173 LQRLIVRRA

-194 QLHQGRRSTLDAAVP
+194 QLHQGRRSTLDAGVP
-209 QELVPLV
+209 TELAPLV
-216 AEMNALLRHTEDG
+216 EEMNALLRHTEDG

-260 QALPEQREILR
+260 QALPEQREVLR
-271 EQLARIRERLEREL
+271 EQLARIRQRLEREL

-297 AHLDVVELREL
+297 AHLDAAELREL
-308 CVLLGRL
+308 CRLLNRL
-315 HGEHLVFDC
+315 HGEHLRFDC
-324 QLPEGL
+324 HLPEGL

-344 TLLDNAGKWARRRVR
+344 TLLDNAGKWADRQVR
-359 LEVARRAEGYFI
+359 LEVAQREEGYLI

-382 GEREAILSR
+382 AQREAILER
-391 GARLDEGVAGH
+391 GSRLDEAVAGH
-402 GLGLGIARDIV
+402 GLGLGIAKDIV
-413 DSCGGTL
+413 EGCGGAL
-420 ALESSALGGLA
+420 ALETSRLGGLA
-431 VVIHLPS
+431 VVIRLPA
-438 PPGGRQHQ
+438 
-446 PVR
+446 PVRTASTR

>member
-1 LRSIQTRLRVGL
+1 MRSIQARLRVGL
-13 VVVLL
+13 VAILL
-18 VAGLVLVLG
+18 AAGLVLVLG

-41 TGLRSETENLLAAL
+41 TGLRGETENLLAAL

-97 LWDAQLEAPA
+97 LWDAQLEAPPRS
-107 AMGLAEVL
+107 GLSETL
-115 AAGPSGQ
+115 ADGPSGQ

-133 YGQQVRVTVADD
+133 YGQTVSVVVADD
-145 YNPLLASLTLIL
+145 YNPLLTNLTRIL
-157 ALGAVLGLATL
+157 AFGALLGLATL
-168 IGVLL
+168 LLVLL
-173 LQRFIVRRA
+173 LQRLIVRRA

-194 QLHQGRRSTLDAAVP
+194 QLHQGRRSTLDAGVP
-209 QELVPLV
+209 IELAPLV
-216 AEMNALLRHTEDG
+216 EEMNALLRHTEDG

-260 QALPEQREILR
+260 QALPEQREVLR
-271 EQLARIRERLEREL
+271 EQLARIRQRLEREL

-297 AHLDVVELREL
+297 AHLDAAELREL
-308 CVLLGRL
+308 CRLLNRL
-315 HGEHLVFDC
+315 HGEHLRFDC
-324 QLPEGL
+324 HLPEGL

-344 TLLDNAGKWARRRVR
+344 TLLDNAGKWADRQVR
-359 LEVARRAEGYFI
+359 LEVAQREEGYLI

-382 GEREAILSR
+382 AQREAILER
-391 GARLDEGVAGH
+391 GSRLDEAVAGH
-402 GLGLGIARDIV
+402 GLGLGIAKDIV
-413 DSCGGTL
+413 EGCGGTL
-420 ALESSALGGLA
+420 ALETSRLGGLA
-431 VVIHLPS
+431 VVIRLPA
-438 PPGGRQHQ
+438 
-446 PVR
+446 PVRTASTR

>member
-1 LRSIQTRLRVGL
+1 MRSIQARLRVGL
-13 VVVLL
+13 VAILL

-41 TGLRSETENLLAAL
+41 TGLRGETENLLAAL

-97 LWDAQLEAPA
+97 LWDAQLEAPPRS
-107 AMGLAEVL
+107 GLSETL
-115 AAGPSGQ
+115 ADGPSGQ

-133 YGQQVRVTVADD
+133 YGQTVRVVVADD
-145 YNPLLASLTLIL
+145 YNPLLTNLTRIL
-157 ALGAVLGLATL
+157 AFGALLGLATL
-168 IGVLL
+168 LLVLL
-173 LQRFIVRRA
+173 LQRLIVRRA

-194 QLHQGRRSTLDAAVP
+194 QLHQGRRSTLDAGVP
-209 QELVPLV
+209 IELAPLV
-216 AEMNALLRHTEDG
+216 EEMNALLRHTEDG

-260 QALPEQREILR
+260 QALPEQREVLR
-271 EQLARIRERLEREL
+271 EQLARIRQRLEREL

-297 AHLDVVELREL
+297 AHLDAAELREL
-308 CVLLGRL
+308 CRLLNRL
-315 HGEHLVFDC
+315 HGEHLRFDC
-324 QLPEGL
+324 HLPEGL

-344 TLLDNAGKWARRRVR
+344 TLLDNAGKWADRQVR
-359 LEVARRAEGYFI
+359 LEVAQREEGYLI

-382 GEREAILSR
+382 AQREAILER
-391 GARLDEGVAGH
+391 GSRLDEAVAGH
-402 GLGLGIARDIV
+402 GLGLGIAKDIV
-413 DSCGGTL
+413 EGCGGTL
-420 ALESSALGGLA
+420 ALETSRLGGLA
-431 VVIHLPS
+431 VVIRLPA
-438 PPGGRQHQ
+438 
-446 PVR
+446 PVRTASTR

>member
-1 LRSIQTRLRVGL
+1 MRSIQARLRGGL
-13 VVVLL
+13 VAILL

-41 TGLRSETENLLAAL
+41 TGLRGETENLLAAL

-97 LWDAQLEAPA
+97 LWDAQLEAPPRS
-107 AMGLAEVL
+107 GLSETL
-115 AAGPSGQ
+115 ADGPSGQ

-133 YGQQVRVTVADD
+133 YGQTVRVVVADD
-145 YNPLLASLTLIL
+145 YNPLLTNLMRIL
-157 ALGAVLGLATL
+157 AFGALLGLATL
-168 IGVLL
+168 LLVLL
-173 LQRFIVRRA
+173 LQRLIVRRA

-194 QLHQGRRSTLDAAVP
+194 QLHQGRRSTLDAGVP
-209 QELVPLV
+209 IELAPLV
-216 AEMNALLRHTEDG
+216 EEMNALLRHTEDG

-260 QALPEQREILR
+260 QALPEQREVLR
-271 EQLARIRERLEREL
+271 EQLARIRQRLEREL

-297 AHLDVVELREL
+297 AHLDAAELREL
-308 CVLLGRL
+308 CRLLNRL
-315 HGEHLVFDC
+315 HGEHLRFDC
-324 QLPEGL
+324 HLPEGL

-344 TLLDNAGKWARRRVR
+344 TLLDNAGKWADRQVR
-359 LEVARRAEGYFI
+359 LEVAQREEGYLI

-377 PGVPE
+377 PGVAE
-382 GEREAILSR
+382 AQREAILER
-391 GARLDEGVAGH
+391 GSRLDEAVAGH
-402 GLGLGIARDIV
+402 GLGLGIAKDIV
-413 DSCGGTL
+413 EGCAGTL
-420 ALESSALGGLA
+420 ALETSRLGGLA
-431 VVIHLPS
+431 VVIRLPA
-438 PPGGRQHQ
+438 
-446 PVR
+446 PVRTASTR

>member
-1 LRSIQTRLRVGL
+1 MRSIQARLRVGL
-13 VVVLL
+13 VAILL

-41 TGLRSETENLLAAL
+41 TGLRGETENLLAAL

-97 LWDAQLEAPA
+97 LWDAQLEAPPRS
-107 AMGLAEVL
+107 GLSETL
-115 AAGPSGQ
+115 ADGPSGQ

-133 YGQQVRVTVADD
+133 YGQTVSVVVADD
-145 YNPLLASLTLIL
+145 YNPLLTNLTRIL
-157 ALGAVLGLATL
+157 AFGALLGLATL
-168 IGVLL
+168 LLVLL
-173 LQRFIVRRA
+173 LQRLIVRRA

-194 QLHQGRRSTLDAAVP
+194 QLHQGRRSTLDAGVP
-209 QELVPLV
+209 IELAPLV
-216 AEMNALLRHTEDG
+216 EEMNALLRHTEDG

-260 QALPEQREILR
+260 QALPEQREVLR
-271 EQLARIRERLEREL
+271 EQLARIRQRLEREL

-297 AHLDVVELREL
+297 AHLDAAELREL
-308 CVLLGRL
+308 CRLLNRL
-315 HGEHLVFDC
+315 HGEHLRFDC
-324 QLPEGL
+324 HLPEGL

-344 TLLDNAGKWARRRVR
+344 TLLDNAGKWADRQVR
-359 LEVARRAEGYFI
+359 LEVAQREEGYLI

-382 GEREAILSR
+382 AQRAAILER
-391 GARLDEGVAGH
+391 GSRLDEAVAGH
-402 GLGLGIARDIV
+402 GLGLGIAKDIV
-413 DSCGGTL
+413 EGCGGTL
-420 ALESSALGGLA
+420 ALETSRLGGLA
-431 VVIHLPS
+431 VVIRLPA
-438 PPGGRQHQ
+438 
-446 PVR
+446 PVRTASTR